1 MIIGKSAARS
11 SRRNVGDRPKTMCR
25 QKLRTEGPAAGHPL
39 YLAFLI
45 GRTKSTL
52 NSAILRF
59 SAHDHFL
66 SLCTDAG
73 RVRPSTRTLLAF
85 SRRGPC
91 VPSRSARGRRML
103 FIRFINRAVQAVWR
117 SHHEGRKQARDS
129 GHSPFRGPARGRS
142 PRARISILAPFNGLA
157 AAPTVDR
164 SSSIGA
170 IDHRAGFSF
179 SLCVTLAPKPTLK
192 VTPVDPHAMQD
203 AGELARDRDDR
214 AQHARS
220 LGNPKAPGA
229 QCGPLPD
236 AQQKTRGRLAKRFPD
251 ADIALF
257 GNPSLI
263 VDRGSRLMSPGR
275 QAKMGTDGPRPGKAQ
290 RIIDPD
296 LERKCRN
303 GPTPG
308 TVINRRQI

>member
-192 VTPVDPHAMQD
+192 SLPSIHMRCRMPASLRATATIAHNMLDR
-203 AGELARDRDDR
+203 LATRRP
-214 AQHARS
+214 QARS
-220 LGNPKAPGA
+220 ADHFL
-229 QCGPLPD
+229 
-236 AQQKTRGRLAKRFPD
+236 TRSRRLAAASQSASRTLTSPCLV
-251 ADIALF
+251 IR
-257 GNPSLI
+257 PS
-263 VDRGSRLMSPGR
+263 
-275 QAKMGTDGPRPGKAQ
+275 
-290 RIIDPD
+290 
-296 LERKCRN
+296 
-303 GPTPG
+303 
-308 TVINRRQI
+308 

>member
-129 GHSPFRGPARGRS
+129 GHSPFRGPARGSS
-142 PRARISILAPFNGLA
+142 PRARISILAPFQRTGSSA
-157 AAPTVDR
+157 DSR
-164 SSSIGA
+164 S
-170 IDHRAGFSF
+170 F
-179 SLCVTLAPKPTLK
+179 V
-192 VTPVDPHAMQD
+192 V
-203 AGELARDRDDR
+203 
-214 AQHARS
+214 
-220 LGNPKAPGA
+220 NW
-229 QCGPLPD
+229 
-236 AQQKTRGRLAKRFPD
+236 
-251 ADIALF
+251 
-257 GNPSLI
+257 
-263 VDRGSRLMSPGR
+263 
-275 QAKMGTDGPRPGKAQ
+275 
-290 RIIDPD
+290 
-296 LERKCRN
+296 RN
-303 GPTPG
+303 
-308 TVINRRQI
+308 